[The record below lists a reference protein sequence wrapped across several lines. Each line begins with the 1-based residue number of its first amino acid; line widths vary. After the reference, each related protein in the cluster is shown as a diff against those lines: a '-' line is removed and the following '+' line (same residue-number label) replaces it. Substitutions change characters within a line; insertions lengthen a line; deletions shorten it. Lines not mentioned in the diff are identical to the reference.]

1 MERVVDGREK
11 REGKG
16 QFIVERG
23 EGVGARL
30 ACQERQL
37 PLVGPVTF
45 QHSGTQAGNL
55 ALRMVQNIPSR
66 CAEKLNPATTWPRL
80 HLA

>member
-11 REGKG
+11 RERRG

-30 ACQERQL
+30 ACSERQL
-37 PLVGPVTF
+37 TLVGPFTF
-45 QHSGTQAGNL
+45 QHSGTQAGHL

-66 CAEKLNPATTWPRL
+66 YTKKLNPTTT
-80 HLA
+80 